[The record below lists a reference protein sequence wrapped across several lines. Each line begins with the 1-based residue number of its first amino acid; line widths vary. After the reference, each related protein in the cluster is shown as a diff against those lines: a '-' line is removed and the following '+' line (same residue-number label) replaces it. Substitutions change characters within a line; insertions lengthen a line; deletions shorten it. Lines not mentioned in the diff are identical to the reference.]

1 MNKKGREVAVVGVG
15 YSNVYRGPCPSV
27 ESMTAMA
34 CLAAIE
40 DAGLDSKDIDG
51 IFEYQIGN
59 ESPKALYVQ
68 RLLGCADL
76 AAYADIMGTGPSGL
90 AGVLAAVDSV
100 SSGACDVALAYRSIE
115 QSAGN
120 TGSASATPV
129 IMAGSSPLHDEIV
142 SPFGMFGVIPSI
154 AMRMKRRQA
163 EYGGS
168 AQDYGIIALNARVW
182 ANMNERAVQRNLLT
196 MDDYLQSRV
205 LCDPIRLLDCDY
217 PVSGSCAVIV
227 TTLER
232 ARDLKHKPAV
242 VLAHA
247 HGTGSGDWLHG
258 NDFLYGGTIGCAK
271 RLWERSGLGPAD
283 IDVAELY
290 DGFTYVTLTWLEA
303 LGFCPFGEAGRW
315 LDNGRTIGP
324 GGRLP
329 LNTNG
334 GQLAEGRLHG
344 ISFLAEA
351 VQQVRGLCGARQVIG
366 AQTAVVATSTGPQ
379 CGGMIVARD

>member
-1 MNKKGREVAVVGVG
+1 MNKKGREIAIVGVG
-15 YSNVYRGPCPSV
+15 YSNVYRGTSPSV
-27 ESMTAMA
+27 ESLTTTA

-40 DAGLDSKDIDG
+40 DAGLVANDVDG

-68 RLLGCADL
+68 KILGCGDL
-76 AAYADIMGTGPSGL
+76 AAYADIMGSGPSGL
-90 AGVLAAVDSV
+90 AGVLAAIDSV
-100 SSGACDVALAYRSIE
+100 ASGACEVALAYRSIE

-120 TGSASATPV
+120 TGSANGAPV
-129 IMAGSSPLHDEIV
+129 MMAGSSPLHDEMV
-142 SPFGMFGVIPSI
+142 APFGMFGVIPSI

-163 EYGGS
+163 VYGGS
-168 AQDYGIIALNARVW
+168 PEDYGLIALNARVW
-182 ANMNERAVQRNLLT
+182 ASKNERAVQRTLLT
-196 MDDYLQSRV
+196 MEDYLQSKL
-205 LCDPIRLLDCDY
+205 LCDPLRLLDCDY

-232 ARDLKHKPAV
+232 ARDLRHKPAV
-242 VLAHA
+242 VLSHA
-247 HGTGSGDWLHG
+247 CGTGSGDWLHG
-258 NDFLYGGTIGCAK
+258 NDFLYGGKIRCAE
-271 RLWERSGLGPAD
+271 RLWERSGLTPND

-303 LGFCPFGEAGRW
+303 LGFCPLGEAGRW
-315 LDNGRTIGP
+315 LDGGRTIGP
-324 GGRLP
+324 GGKLP

-344 ISFLAEA
+344 VSFLAEA
-351 VQQVRGLCGARQVIG
+351 VQQLRGLCADRQVIG

-379 CGGMIVARD
+379 CGAMIITRD